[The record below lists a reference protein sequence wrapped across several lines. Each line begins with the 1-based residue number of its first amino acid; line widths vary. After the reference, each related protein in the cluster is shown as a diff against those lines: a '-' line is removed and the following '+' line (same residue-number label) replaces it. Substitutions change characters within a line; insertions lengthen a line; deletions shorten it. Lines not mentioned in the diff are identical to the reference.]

1 MISLPSFLTFFH
13 LIGLVLGVGAAT
25 VKLVLL
31 FKCKSEPALVP
42 SYLKIFKPIT
52 QLIIT
57 GLILLTLSGI
67 GWLLYGY
74 PFSSELIIKLILV
87 LAIWIIGPV
96 IDNVFEPKFIKLA
109 PAIDQEV
116 SVEFLQIQNKYLG
129 IEIFATLLFYIII
142 IMWVLI

>member
-1 MISLPSFLTFFH
+1 MISLLSLLTFIH
-13 LIGLVLGVGAAT
+13 LIGLILGAGAAT

-31 FKCKSEPALVP
+31 FKCKSDPDLVP

-52 QLIIT
+52 RLIIT

-74 PFSSELIIKLILV
+74 PFSSELIIKLVLV
-87 LAIWIIGPV
+87 LAIWIVGPV

-109 PAIDQEV
+109 PTVDQEV
-116 SVEFLQIQNKYLG
+116 SVEFMQIQNKYLSM
-129 IEIFATLLFYIII
+129 EIFATLLFYVIIV
-142 IMWVLI
+142 MWVLI

>member
-1 MISLPSFLTFFH
+1 MISLSSLLTFTH

-31 FKCKSEPALVP
+31 FKCKSNPALVP

-52 QLIIT
+52 HIIIL

-74 PFSSELIIKLILV
+74 PFSAELIVKLIFV
-87 LAIWIIGPV
+87 LAIWLIGPI
-96 IDNVFEPKFIKLA
+96 IDNVIEPKFIKLA
-109 PAIDQEV
+109 SILEEPM
-116 SVEFLQIQNKYLG
+116 SKEFLQIQNKYLG
-129 IEIFATLLFYIII
+129 MEIIATLLFYVII
-142 IMWVLI
+142 IMWVLV